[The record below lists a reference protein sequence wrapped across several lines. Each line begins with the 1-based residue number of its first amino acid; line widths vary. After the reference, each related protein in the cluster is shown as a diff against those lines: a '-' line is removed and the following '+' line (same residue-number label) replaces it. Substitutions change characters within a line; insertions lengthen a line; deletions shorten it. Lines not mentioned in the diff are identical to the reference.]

1 MLFGSQLAYS
11 ARVVA
16 VLVSLLPLYLTITAM
31 KDAPFLSQTG
41 REVISH
47 PISIALIAY
56 GTGYAALG
64 DAATTLN
71 SMFALVVAMCY
82 MFIVRPDIGDKYF
95 DTKYIKDSMGT
106 KKK

>member
-1 MLFGSQLAYS
+1 MLLGNQFAYG
-11 ARVVA
+11 ARVIA
-16 VLVSLLPLYLTITAM
+16 VIVSLLPLYLTITAM
-31 KDAPFLSQTG
+31 RDAPFLSQAG

-64 DAATTLN
+64 DATTTLN
-71 SMFALVVAMCY
+71 SMFAVVIAICY
-82 MFIVRPDIGDKYF
+82 MFVVRPDIGDKYF
-95 DTKYIKDSMGT
+95 DTKYIKDYMAT